1 MQAKKTKTNQKQ
13 LSKGKNSLDRRKTT
27 VKLAHQS
34 SKESSRKKDNMSATA
49 RASRLLTEER
59 KRKIVELLANDGRV
73 KVNDLAR
80 RFGVS
85 AVTIRGDLDV
95 LSQNG
100 SLVRSHGGA
109 VQRQEHVV
117 PDYPIEYKEALHH
130 AEKVRIGRA
139 AAQLVQPGQTI
150 LLDSGTTTVEMA
162 RHLKQLKIKSLT
174 VITHAL
180 NVATE
185 LADEANIT
193 LVMIGGILR
202 QVSRSFVGPQAERM
216 LRDFHVDHCFLAV
229 DGLDVETGA
238 STPDILEA
246 QLNALMLGSAREV
259 TVVADASKIGRRSLS
274 VIGPLSRIHRV
285 VTDVS
290 LGDEMVAVLRERG
303 VEVITV

>member
-1 MQAKKTKTNQKQ
+1 M
-13 LSKGKNSLDRRKTT
+13 S
-27 VKLAHQS
+27 
-34 SKESSRKKDNMSATA
+34 SATK
-49 RASRLLTEER
+49 ASRLLTEER

-85 AVTIRGDLDV
+85 TVTIRGDLDI

-109 VQRQEHVV
+109 VQRQEHV
-117 PDYPIEYKEALHH
+117 PDYPIEYKESLHH
-130 AEKVRIGRA
+130 AEKVRIGQA

-150 LLDSGTTTVEMA
+150 LLDSGTTTVELA
-162 RHLKQLKIKSLT
+162 RHIKQSKIKSLT

-180 NVATE
+180 NVAME

-229 DGLDVETGA
+229 DGLDIEAGA

-246 QLNALMLGSAREV
+246 QLNAIMLHSAREV

-274 VIGPLSRIHRV
+274 VIGPLSQIHRV
-285 VTDVS
+285 VTDASVN
-290 LGDEMVAVLRERG
+290 ERMVAVLQDRG
-303 VEVITV
+303 IEVITV